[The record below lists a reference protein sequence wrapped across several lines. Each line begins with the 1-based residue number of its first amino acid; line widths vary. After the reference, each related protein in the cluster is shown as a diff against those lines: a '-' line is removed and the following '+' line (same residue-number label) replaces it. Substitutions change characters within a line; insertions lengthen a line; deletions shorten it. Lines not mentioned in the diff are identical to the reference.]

1 MIKKNLLLLVFL
13 LNLKISFSQALPDL
27 IPYREGKKWGYCD
40 STGKVIIMP
49 SYDAAHLF
57 NGQFAIVM
65 LGYKYGLIN
74 RKGDEVIKPQYKYIL
89 REKDHYVVQPN
100 EEKRYY
106 VNEKNERV
114 DDFDDPIYQKIKTT
128 LNRRHNRNVKKVIRL
143 HKDYYQ
149 ATYDTSYIALEQFGY
164 HHYTKDVTEPLY
176 FLCNEKGDMLSLPS
190 FGYIRMLCPE
200 MYYTASKEDAC
211 IINAKGIVIN
221 KIKAL
226 SNELECGVYR
236 FRTDKGWYIIDSA
249 NCKLYTCADNI
260 LELEPYK
267 NNYAHATLNTPGK
280 YEQVLVDTKTKPF
293 TKPYHYLGNYSEGL
307 CMFQEQNARCGY
319 IDEKGKEIIPATFTR
334 AYDFKEG
341 LALVE
346 MEGNFY
352 YIDKTGKKVLEVPF
366 KYERSIQKSDRAG
379 RMNISEGDFYGFS
392 NGLALFEKEGK
403 YGYINKKGKEVLPA
417 EYAYAEP
424 FLNGVA
430 IVYLPSD
437 SIKGL
442 FTHYAIDTQGKKLYH
457 FGYLYDAQTIT
468 QYAMGFNQ
476 SATKKTK
483 KWRAFYDSNNWTL
496 FDNTG
501 KKITERKINSLYDE
515 NISGGRLIKVYLTGT
530 NDVGYISVE
539 GKPFFR
545 D

>member
-1 MIKKNLLLLVFL
+1 MR
-13 LNLKISFSQALPDL
+13 LKPALSQALPDL
-27 IPYREGKKWGYCD
+27 IPYREGQKWGYCD
-40 STGKVIIMP
+40 STGKVIIIP
-49 SYDAAHLF
+49 AYDAAHLF
-57 NGQFAIVM
+57 HGEFAIVM

-74 RKGDEVIKPQYKYIL
+74 RKGDEVIKPQYKYMH
-89 REKDHYVVQPN
+89 REKNYYVVQPN

-106 VNEKNERV
+106 INEKNERV

-128 LNRRHNRNVKKVIRL
+128 LNRRYGRNVKNVVRL
-143 HKDYYQ
+143 HKNYYQ

-164 HHYTKDVTEPLY
+164 HHYTKDVTESLY
-176 FLCNEKGDMLSLPS
+176 FLCNEKGDMLSVPS
-190 FGYIRMLCPE
+190 FGNIRMLCPE
-200 MYYTASKEDAC
+200 MYYVGYVGYEEDAR
-211 IINAKGIVIN
+211 ILNAKGIVIN
-221 KIKAL
+221 KIKAM
-226 SNELECGVYR
+226 STIECGVYR
-236 FRTDKGWYIIDSA
+236 FNTDKGWYIVDSA
-249 NCKLYTCADNI
+249 DCKLYTCANNI
-260 LELEPYK
+260 LELGPYK
-267 NNYAHATLNTPGK
+267 NNYAHATLNTTGK
-280 YEQVLVDTKTKPF
+280 SEQVLVDTKAKPF
-293 TKPYHYLGNYSEGL
+293 TKPHHYLGDYSEGL
-307 CMFQEQNARCGY
+307 CLFQEQNVLCGY
-319 IDEKGKEIIPATFTR
+319 IDEKGNEIIPATYTR

-346 MEGNFY
+346 VKGDFY

-379 RMNISEGDFYGFS
+379 RMNISDRDFYGFS

-403 YGYINKKGKEVLPA
+403 YGYINKEGKEVLPA

-430 IVYLPSD
+430 IIYLPSD

-442 FTHYAIDTQGKKLYH
+442 FTHYAIDAQGKKLHH

-476 SATKKTK
+476 SATMKTK
-483 KWRAFYDSNNWTL
+483 KWRAFYDQNNWTL

-501 KKITERKINSLYDE
+501 KKITGHKINSVYNE
-515 NISGGRLIKVYLTGT
+515 NISDGRLIKVYLTGT
-530 NDVGYISVE
+530 NNVGYISVE
-539 GKPFFR
+539 GKFFFK